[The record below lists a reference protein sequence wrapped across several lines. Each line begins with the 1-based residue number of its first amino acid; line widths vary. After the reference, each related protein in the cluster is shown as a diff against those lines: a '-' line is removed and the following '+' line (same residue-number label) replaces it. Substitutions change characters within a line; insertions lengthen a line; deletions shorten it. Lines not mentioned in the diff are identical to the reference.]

1 MLERFLQLLG
11 IHEDVLKHLDRAELV
26 FQRIEVLWIG
36 AVLLLP
42 LAWMVYRR
50 QKLNLHTVPTW
61 LLATLCVTRVSILAL
76 LFLVLSGP
84 YLRIDHK
91 FERKPIVAFLFD
103 HSQSMRL
110 PAGPFTTDDE
120 LSEAARA
127 AGLIRESES
136 ASSDPA
142 KTDVGQVSNLPGT
155 GDQKSGEHGA
165 EKSAHNGILP
175 HKLEDESRLKLQ
187 KISRANL
194 SQTAV
199 RVAADDLLKPLD
211 KKFDVKYLAFARDV
225 EAFVFDPDKTE
236 SQLPDVNSGPSS
248 WLGSVLQHVV
258 DDAAGQKI
266 AGLVLFSDGQNTGG
280 RSPAEAARAA
290 AQVGAPIFAVPLGSP
305 KRLQDVSIV
314 DLYNVGEVSIGDTV
328 RISVTIESHGFNKR
342 PVKVELKEGDK
353 ILDTKELVLLGTEQQ
368 QTELIFEAKEAG
380 DKYLT
385 VNIPAF
391 PEEAEELRTNNIDLA
406 FVRVSDEKLKVLLLD
421 GLPRWDFRF
430 LKNDIRRDNGLKGR
444 TSDEPDVLTEAEW
457 RRMSSDDQ
465 AARLPST
472 VKELSEYHTIVIGD
486 ASPDLLHDDFRKALI
501 EAVRDKGVGL
511 IIEAGP
517 RFMPQLFDRE
527 FQSLLPVVL
536 RTGQAAVNGIE
547 APAYKPFK
555 IEITGEGL
563 MHESLRLNDDPGRNV
578 QVWSQ
583 MPTYFW
589 ASAVERPSPAAIVLA
604 RNPSL
609 ENRWGKQPLIAYQYA
624 GNGKVAFVGMDA
636 TYLWRQNVGD
646 RFFYKFWGQMIRFVR
661 RIDDSSEKKESR
673 LIVRP
678 VRVQPGESAE
688 IELFAFTADGQPRT
702 DSTVKVSTLGP
713 AGSQMLEL
721 VADKQVKGRFSGKF
735 SPKEIG
741 DHKVLYQ
748 PADSPK
754 SVEGQLRVMP
764 SSEELRDPNLNR
776 PMLETLAST
785 TNGKVI
791 SIADLASLPALFK
804 GEPLLIAVHREASI
818 WDNWFTLLLIT
829 LIYAVDVGLR
839 RLSGLS

>member
-1 MLERFLQLLG
+1 MLSRFLQLLG

-26 FQRIEVLWIG
+26 FQRGEVLWIG

-50 QKLNLHTVPTW
+50 QKLNLHTVPKW
-61 LLATLCVTRVSILAL
+61 LLVTLCATRVSILAL

-110 PAGPFTTDDE
+110 PAGPFETDEQFAEVAVATGAVKDDG
-120 LSEAARA
+120 AAA
-127 AGLIRESES
+127 NPVTP
-136 ASSDPA
+136 SSDPL
-142 KTDVGQVSNLPGT
+142 K
-155 GDQKSGEHGA
+155 GA
-165 EKSAHNGILP
+165 PPSIVVDADTRSAL
-175 HKLEDESRLKLQ
+175 SRLR
-187 KISRANL
+187 RAEL

-199 RVAADDLLKPLD
+199 RVANDKLLKPLEG
-211 KKFDVKYLAFARDV
+211 KFDVRHLAFARDV
-225 EAFVFDPDKTE
+225 EPFVFDPAKTE
-236 SQLPDVNSGPSS
+236 PQLPDVNSGPSS
-248 WLGSVLQHVV
+248 WLGSVVQHVV
-258 DDAAGQKI
+258 DEAAGQKI

-290 AQVGAPIFAVPLGSP
+290 AQVGAPIFAIPVGSP

-314 DLYNVGEVSIGDTV
+314 DLYTTGQVSIGDTV
-328 RISVTIESHGFNKR
+328 RVAVTLESHGFNKR
-342 PVKVELKEGDK
+342 PVKVELKDGETV
-353 ILDTKELVLLGTEQQ
+353 LDTKELVLLGTEQQ

-385 VNIPAF
+385 VNVPAF
-391 PEEAEELRTNNIDLA
+391 PEEAEELRANNSDLA
-406 FVRVSDEKLKVLLLD
+406 FVRVSDEKLRVLLID

-430 LKNDIRRDNGLKGR
+430 LKNDIRRDNGIKGR
-444 TSDEPDVLTEAEW
+444 TGDEPEVIAEAEW
-457 RRMSSDDQ
+457 RRMSKEDQ
-465 AARLPST
+465 AAKLPT
-472 VKELSEYHTIVIGD
+472 TAKDLAEYHTIVLGD
-486 ASPDLLHDDFRKALI
+486 ASPDILHDDFRKALI

-511 IIEAGP
+511 IVEAGP
-517 RFMPQLFDRE
+517 RFMPQMYDRE

-536 RTGQAAVNGIE
+536 RNNAANGIE
-547 APAYKPFK
+547 AAAYKPFK
-555 IEITGEGL
+555 IEITPEGL
-563 MHESLRLNDDPGRNV
+563 LHESLRLHDDPGRNV

-589 ASAVERPSPAAIVLA
+589 ASAVERPSAAAIVLA

-609 ENRWGKQPLIAYQYA
+609 ENRWGKQPLIAYQFV
-624 GNGKVAFVGMDA
+624 GKGKVAFLGMDA

-646 RFFYKFWGQMIRFVR
+646 RFFYKFWGQMLRFVGR
-661 RIDDSSEKKESR
+661 TDEEAAKENR
-673 LIVRP
+673 LLVRP

-688 IELFAFTADGQPRT
+688 IELFAFTADNQPRT
-702 DSTVKVSTLGP
+702 DATLKVSTLG
-713 AGSQMLEL
+713 ASGSQMVEL
-721 VADKQVKGRFSGKF
+721 VADKFVKGRFSGKF
-735 SPKEIG
+735 SPKDIG
-741 DHKVLYQ
+741 EHRVLYQ
-748 PADSPK
+748 PNDSPK
-754 SVEGQLRVMP
+754 TIEGKLRVMP

-776 PMLETLAST
+776 PLLETLAST
-785 TNGKVI
+785 TGGKVI
-791 SIADLASLPALFK
+791 SIADLASLPEQFK
-804 GEPLLIAVHREASI
+804 GEPMLIEVHREASI

>member
-1 MLERFLQLLG
+1 MFQRFLQLLG

-26 FQRIEVLWIG
+26 FQRAEVLWIG

-76 LFLVLSGP
+76 LFVVLSGP

-103 HSQSMRL
+103 NSQSMRL
-110 PAGPFTTDDE
+110 PAGPFETDE
-120 LSEAARA
+120 QFAEAARA
-127 AGLIRESES
+127 AGEVKADGGSTS
-136 ASSDPA
+136 APTPSSDPT
-142 KTDVGQVSNLPGT
+142 KSEP
-155 GDQKSGEHGA
+155 KSGEPTSPPIVVDA
-165 EKSAHNGILP
+165 ET
-175 HKLEDESRLKLQ
+175 RLKLNRL
-187 KISRANL
+187 SRAAL

-199 RVAADDLLKPLD
+199 RVANDKLLKPLD
-211 KKFDVKYLAFARDV
+211 GKFDVRHLAFARDL
-225 EAFVFDPDKTE
+225 EPFVFDPAKTE
-236 SQLPDVNSGPSS
+236 PQLPDVNSGPSS
-248 WLGSVLQHVV
+248 WLGSVVQHVV
-258 DDAAGQKI
+258 DEAAGQKI

-290 AQVGAPIFAVPLGSP
+290 AQVGAPIFPVAVGSP

-314 DLYNVGEVSIGDTV
+314 DLYTTGQVSIGDTV
-328 RISVTIESHGFNKR
+328 RVAVTLESHGFNKR
-342 PVKVELKEGDK
+342 PVKVELKDGDK
-353 ILDTKELVLLGTEQQ
+353 VLDTKELVLLGTEQQ

-385 VNIPAF
+385 VNVPAF
-391 PEEAEELRTNNIDLA
+391 AEEAEELRANNSDLA
-406 FVRVSDEKLKVLLLD
+406 FVRVSDEKLKVLLID

-430 LKNDIRRDNGLKGR
+430 LKNDIRRDNGIKGR
-444 TSDEPDVLTEAEW
+444 TGDEPEVIAEAEW
-457 RRMSSDDQ
+457 RRMSKEDQ
-465 AARLPST
+465 AAKLPST
-472 VKELSEYHTIVIGD
+472 AKELAEYHTIVLGD
-486 ASPDLLHDDFRKALI
+486 ASPDILHDDFRKALI

-511 IIEAGP
+511 IVEAGP
-517 RFMPQLFDRE
+517 RFMPQLYDRE

-536 RTGQAAVNGIE
+536 RTGPAATNGIE

-555 IEITGEGL
+555 IELTPEGL
-563 MHESLRLNDDPGRNV
+563 LHESLRLHDDPGRNV

-589 ASAVERPSPAAIVLA
+589 VSAVERPSAAAIVLA

-609 ENRWGKQPLIAYQYA
+609 ENRWGKQPLISYQYA
-624 GNGKVAFVGMDA
+624 GKGKVAFLGMDA

-646 RFFYKFWGQMIRFVR
+646 RFFYKFWGQMLRFVGR
-661 RIDDSSEKKESR
+661 TDDGSEKKESR

-688 IELFAFTADGQPRT
+688 VELFAFTADGQPRT
-702 DSTVKVSTLGP
+702 DATLKVSTLGP
-713 AGSQMLEL
+713 TGSQMVEL
-721 VADKQVKGRFSGKF
+721 VADKFVKGRFTGKF
-735 SPKEIG
+735 SPKDTGE
-741 DHKVLYQ
+741 HRVLYQ
-748 PADSPK
+748 PNDSPK
-754 SVEGQLRVMP
+754 TIEGKLRVMP

-776 PMLETLAST
+776 PLLETLAST
-785 TNGKVI
+785 TGGKVI
-791 SIADLASLPALFK
+791 SIAELASLPELFK
-804 GEPLLIAVHREASI
+804 GEPMLIEVHREASI